1 MSKFWSTFKLTYM
14 SKIKSKAFIIFMAIV
29 VVLMVGLSNIDKIM
43 GLFDHGPDKVGI
55 VTQNEQIY
63 KVLKQQGHSLEDDAK
78 FKKVSKTKAEK
89 LVKNEKLD
97 RAYIVKQNK
106 DNQLSGTILSK
117 DNVDVEDKQRFTEVL
132 TTMQSHLVASK
143 LDLSQKELKQLQSQS
158 QVDSK
163 IMSDKEDSQLN
174 SGQKTLNYIL
184 IYATLMLIFFIIF
197 NFAGQVAMEIAT
209 EKTSRVIEMIIT
221 SVSPVVHILAKIAAV
236 IAVAFTQVIMIILTA
251 LIYIFAFDL
260 KKLFKNFDIQMNHL
274 AWQIIVVS
282 WLCLIVGIFSYVLL
296 AAILG
301 SLVSRIEY
309 MNQTLM
315 PLTLLAMIAF
325 YIAIFSIMKPDM
337 LLTKITSFIPFLA
350 PFELLVRS
358 QSSDL
363 DIWEIIVS
371 MGLSVFG
378 IILLLWIAVKT
389 YKDSVLTFEKGLF
402 KSIHRLIK
410 NK

>member
-1 MSKFWSTFKLTYM
+1 M
-14 SKIKSKAFIIFMAIV
+14 
-29 VVLMVGLSNIDKIM
+29 
-43 GLFDHGPDKVGI
+43 
-55 VTQNEQIY
+55 
-63 KVLKQQGHSLEDDAK
+63 
-78 FKKVSKTKAEK
+78 
-89 LVKNEKLD
+89 
-97 RAYIVKQNK
+97 
-106 DNQLSGTILSK
+106 
-117 DNVDVEDKQRFTEVL
+117 
-132 TTMQSHLVASK
+132 
-143 LDLSQKELKQLQSQS
+143 
-158 QVDSK
+158 
-163 IMSDKEDSQLN
+163 
-174 SGQKTLNYIL
+174 
-184 IYATLMLIFFIIF
+184 
-197 NFAGQVAMEIAT
+197 
-209 EKTSRVIEMIIT
+209 
-221 SVSPVVHILAKIAAV
+221 
-236 IAVAFTQVIMIILTA
+236 
-251 LIYIFAFDL
+251 
-260 KKLFKNFDIQMNHL
+260 
-274 AWQIIVVS
+274 QIIVVS

-301 SLVSRIEY
+301 SLVSRIED

-371 MGLSVFG
+371 MGLSVIV